1 MRFTLIVPDGTMA
14 IDDVGHQINV
24 SSAPSGLHAVQ
35 WYGAWGEE
43 EWSDE
48 RGRIVRNQE
57 ITEPSPYQWAID
69 AWTVAEQEAQ
79 EAQAAATAASA
90 LSAAPSEGPTVI

>member
-1 MRFTLIVPDGTMA
+1 MRFTLIVPDGTIA
-14 IDDVGHQINV
+14 IDGVGHQINV
-24 SSAPSGLHAVQ
+24 SSAPYGLHAVQ

-57 ITEPSPYQWAID
+57 ISSYNDYQWAIY
-69 AWTVAEQEAQ
+69 AWDNANAEF
-79 EAQAAATAASA
+79 QAIIAERQKITQSIVGE
-90 LSAAPSEGPTVI
+90 SGPTVI

>member
-1 MRFTLIVPDGTMA
+1 MQFTLIVPDGTMA
-14 IDDVGHQINV
+14 IDGVGHQINV

-35 WYGAWGEE
+35 WYGTWGEE
-43 EWSDE
+43 EWSDD

-57 ITEPSPYQWAID
+57 ITKTSSYQWAID
-69 AWTVAEQEAQ
+69 AWNVAEQ
-79 EAQAAATAASA
+79 EAQAAATPAAA